1 MTDDA
6 DRARIAVLEATVGE
20 LRDELERLRTTPR
33 RSMRQTYRCSACGG
47 TKVLHFTHVKDV
59 AHNSMVDLALQKQF
73 SKFWGVK
80 GSGAALEAFVC
91 RHCRIVEWHAIS
103 VDDVLV
109 DGMEVVELDGSTTEQ
124 PMDPTPYR

>member
-6 DRARIAVLEATVGE
+6 DRARIAALEATVGE

-33 RSMRQTYRCSACGG
+33 RSMRETFRCAACGG

-59 AHNSMVDLALQKQF
+59 AHNGMVDFSLQKHF
-73 SKFWGVK
+73 STFWGLK
-80 GSGAALEAFVC
+80 APGGALEAFAC
-91 RHCRIVEWHAIS
+91 RNCRLVEWHAIS
-103 VDDVLV
+103 LGDVHA
-109 DGMEVVELDGSTTEQ
+109 DGQDVIELDGSQTDQ